1 MIYIFLADGFEEIE
15 AIATLDILKRANINV
30 KTVGVNGNYITGA
43 HGVTIKTD
51 ETNFSKQDIEGII
64 LPGGMPGTTN
74 LDKSIQV
81 NEAIDHCVKNKLYI
95 FSICAAPS
103 ILGSRGLFKN
113 KNVTCFPGFEKN
125 LLYANVSSDS
135 VCVDENFITAK
146 GPGVSFDFAFKI
158 VEILKSKKLSD
169 EIKSSMQ
176 CIWIMT

>member
-15 AIATLDILKRANINV
+15 AIATLDILRRANINV
-30 KTVGVNGNYITGA
+30 KTVGINDKYITGA
-43 HGVTIKTD
+43 HGLTIKSD
-51 ETNFSKQDIEGII
+51 ETNFCKEDIEGII
-64 LPGGMPGTTN
+64 LPGGMPGTIN

-81 NEAIDHCVKNKLYI
+81 NEAINHCIKNKLYI

-103 ILGSRGLFKN
+103 ILGSRGLLKD

-125 LLYANVSSDS
+125 LLYANISNNS
-135 VCVDENFITAK
+135 VCVDGKFITAK

-158 VEILKSKKLSD
+158 VEILRSKQLSD

-176 CIWIMT
+176 YVY